1 MKPLRREVNRRYK
14 DIDLD
19 LIVHPHTN
27 DLVGR
32 YDEEALTGSI
42 RNIIRTRR
50 GERVFNPDFGSNIY
64 SSLFEPMS
72 SATRIMLE
80 AQIENALHQHE
91 PRIQVNFIEVKVEPD
106 ENRYNVIIG
115 FTPLNGGVMREIEFF
130 LNRLR

>member
-27 DLVGR
+27 DIVGR

-42 RNIIRTRR
+42 INIIRTRR

-80 AQIENALHQHE
+80 AQIENALEQHE
-91 PRIQVNFIEVKVEPD
+91 PRITLQYVKITAE
-106 ENRYNVIIG
+106 EEMNRYNVIIAYVPVSSG
-115 FTPLNGGVMREIEFF
+115 NMVEIEFF

>member
-1 MKPLRREVNRRYK
+1 MASVNRTINRRYK

-19 LIVHPHTN
+19 MIIHPHTN
-27 DLVGR
+27 DVVGR
-32 YDEEALTGSI
+32 YDDEALVGSML
-42 RNIIRTRR
+42 NIIKTRK
-50 GERVFNPDFGSNIY
+50 GERVFQPDFGSTIY
-64 SSLFEPMS
+64 NSLFEPMS
-72 SATRIMLE
+72 ASTRISLE

-91 PRIQVNFIEVKVEPD
+91 PRIQVNFIEVNVDID